1 MPVEFSVAAYR
12 FGHSQTRPGYA
23 IKGQGGALL
32 FPEDPTD
39 TTTQTLRGFRPVPD
53 NLVVDWARFF
63 GPSPGAQDSKK
74 IDTLL
79 STSMLRLPDGVVP
92 PGTPD
97 KFRSLAIRNLQR
109 GIDVSLPSGQDV
121 AAALGIRNPLTEQ
134 EIWTSNG
141 QSIGSG
147 PAPLWFYCLRE
158 GEVHASGRRLSGVGA
173 VIVAQTFVALMLA
186 DKASY
191 LAQMPNW
198 KPTLGKNGR
207 FTASDLVNYTLGL
220 SNGQALPSEDL
231 ASLDGDDTADA

>member
-23 IKGQGGALL
+23 INSLGGARL

-39 TTTQTLRGFRPVPD
+39 ITSQTLRGFRSVPD

-63 GPSPGAQDSKK
+63 GPGAQPSKK

-92 PGTPD
+92 PQTPD
-97 KFRSLAIRNLQR
+97 NRRSLAIRNLQR

-121 AAALGIRNPLTEQ
+121 AATLGIRNPLTEQ

-141 QSIGSG
+141 QPIGSG

-158 GEVHASGRRLSGVGA
+158 GEVRTSGRRLSGVGA
-173 VIVAQTFVALMLA
+173 VIVAQTFIALMLA

-198 KPTLGKNGR
+198 KPTLG
-207 FTASDLVNYTLGL
+207 
-220 SNGQALPSEDL
+220 
-231 ASLDGDDTADA
+231 